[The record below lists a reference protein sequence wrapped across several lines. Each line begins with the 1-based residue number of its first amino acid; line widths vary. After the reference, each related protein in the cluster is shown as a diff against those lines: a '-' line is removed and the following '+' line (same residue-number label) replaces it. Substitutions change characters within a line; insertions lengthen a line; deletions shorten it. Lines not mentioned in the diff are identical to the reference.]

1 MRNSRFMMQNE
12 VNFMFKNKF
21 KPAHELRRKISIIT
35 VCALLVTVLCGSAL
49 LGGCEKTP
57 ALSDDVNSLISA
69 VSGDKNGATGDN
81 NSATG
86 ENSGDTANTES
97 PAAENASGTKEPN
110 NVTGDTNTV
119 STPES
124 ENKAPESVATD
135 EKASNPQQ
143 QFKYYIQKLDEY
155 GKTVRQTDYYEEK
168 STYTIEEDSKF
179 DPDYIDQTS
188 IYIILLHQ
196 YSQSKVTTWGEDTG
210 WTLDDFKAM
219 GATKINSRVSGTTGD
234 SNEWIWLYFDN
245 STPEQV
251 LEFGKELEKYNC
263 VKAVGYNRKAKL
275 S

>member
-1 MRNSRFMMQNE
+1 
-12 VNFMFKNKF
+12 MFKNKL

-57 ALSDDVNSLISA
+57 ALSDDVNSPVSG
-69 VSGDKNGATGDN
+69 VSGDKNNLNDGN
-81 NSATG
+81 NSAAN

-97 PAAENASGTKEPN
+97 QATGTTSGSKDPG
-110 NVTGDTNTV
+110 NVTGDNNTV

-124 ENKAPESVATD
+124 ESKAPESAAKD
-135 EKASNPQQ
+135 DKASNPQQ

>member
-1 MRNSRFMMQNE
+1 
-12 VNFMFKNKF
+12 MFKNKF
-21 KPAHELRRKISIIT
+21 KPMHELRRKISIIT
-35 VCALLVTVLCGSAL
+35 VCALLVTVLCGSTL

-57 ALSDDVNSLISA
+57 ALSDDVNSPVSG
-69 VSGDKNGATGDN
+69 VSGDKNDATGDN
-81 NSATG
+81 NSAAG
-86 ENSGDTANTES
+86 ENSGDTANTGLQTN
-97 PAAENASGTKEPN
+97 ENKEPG
-110 NVTGDTNTV
+110 NVTGDNNNNTV

-124 ENKAPESVATD
+124 ESKSPNGAAKD
-135 EKASNPQQ
+135 DKASNPQQ

-196 YSQSKVTTWGEDTG
+196 YSQSKVTMWGEDTG

-251 LEFGKELEKYNC
+251 LEFGKEFEKYNC

>member
-1 MRNSRFMMQNE
+1 
-12 VNFMFKNKF
+12 MFKNKF
-21 KPAHELRRKISIIT
+21 KHAHELRRRISFIT

-57 ALSDDVNSLISA
+57 ALSDDVNSL
-69 VSGDKNGATGDN
+69 VSGISGDN
-81 NSATG
+81 NFAAN
-86 ENSGDTANTES
+86 ENSGDTANTGS
-97 PAAENASGTKEPN
+97 QTNENKEPN
-110 NVTGDTNTV
+110 NVTGDNNNNNTT

-124 ENKAPESVATD
+124 ESKAPESAETD
-135 EKASNPQQ
+135 DKASNPQR

-179 DPDYIDQTS
+179 DPDYIDRTS

-219 GATKINSRVSGTTGD
+219 GATKINSRVSGTPGD

>member
-1 MRNSRFMMQNE
+1 MMQNE

-57 ALSDDVNSLISA
+57 ALSDDVNSLVSGI
-69 VSGDKNGATGDN
+69 SGDKNGATGDN
-81 NSATG
+81 NSAAN

-97 PAAENASGTKEPN
+97 PAAENVSGTKEPN

-124 ENKAPESVATD
+124 ESKAPESAAKD
-135 EKASNPQQ
+135 DKASNPQQ

-168 STYTIEEDSKF
+168 ST
-179 DPDYIDQTS
+179 TS
-188 IYIILLHQ
+188 IADVALDEKTMAATVLQIAIRHQ
-196 YSQSKVTTWGEDTG
+196 YSYPRATVWGENTG
-210 WTLDDFKAM
+210 WTLEDFKCM
-219 GATKINSRVSGTTGD
+219 SPTRIESSCRGVTGNM
-234 SNEWIWLYFDN
+234 NEYIVLYFDN

-251 LEFGKELEKYNC
+251 LEYGKELEKYEC
-263 VKAVGYNRKAKL
+263 VKYVMRELKGIPN
-275 S
+275 

>member
-1 MRNSRFMMQNE
+1 
-12 VNFMFKNKF
+12 MFKNKF

-35 VCALLVTVLCGSAL
+35 VCALLIATLCGSAL

-57 ALSDDVNSLISA
+57 ALSDDVNSLVSGI
-69 VSGDKNGATGDN
+69 SGDKNGATGDN

-110 NVTGDTNTV
+110 NVTGDNNTV

-124 ENKAPESVATD
+124 ESKAPESAATD

-168 STYTIEEDSKF
+168 VQKSTLDEPFNAEKRHATKLIVTI
-179 DPDYIDQTS
+179 
-188 IYIILLHQ
+188 LHQ
-196 YSQSKVTTWGEDTG
+196 YSHPNNSTGYINDTG
-210 WTLDDFKAM
+210 WTIDDFKAI
-219 GATKINSRVSGTTGD
+219 GATNVQSSVTGVSGNT
-234 SNEWIWLYFDN
+234 NETVYLDFDGA
-245 STPEQV
+245 TYEQV
-251 LEFGKELEKYNC
+251 LKYGKELEKYSC
-263 VKAVGYNRKAKL
+263 VKQVEFDIKVVPA
-275 S
+275 

>member
-1 MRNSRFMMQNE
+1 ML
-12 VNFMFKNKF
+12 KNKF
-21 KPAHELRRKISIIT
+21 KPAHELCRKISIIT

-69 VSGDKNGATGDN
+69 VSGDKNDATDDN
-81 NSATG
+81 NSATN
-86 ENSGDTANTES
+86 ENSGGTANTGS
-97 PAAENASGTKEPN
+97 QTNENKEPG
-110 NVTGDTNTV
+110 NVTGDNNNNTV

-124 ENKAPESVATD
+124 ESKAPENVATD

-219 GATKINSRVSGTTGD
+219 GATKINSRVSGSTGD

>member
-1 MRNSRFMMQNE
+1 
-12 VNFMFKNKF
+12 MFKNKF
-21 KPAHELRRKISIIT
+21 KPAHELCRKISIIT
-35 VCALLVTVLCGSAL
+35 VCALLVTALCGSAL

-57 ALSDDVNSLISA
+57 ALSDDVNSP
-69 VSGDKNGATGDN
+69 VSGVSGDN

-86 ENSGDTANTES
+86 ENSGDTANTGS
-97 PAAENASGTKEPN
+97 QTNENKEPG
-110 NVTGDTNTV
+110 NVTGDNNTV

-124 ENKAPESVATD
+124 ESKAPESAATD

-219 GATKINSRVSGTTGD
+219 GATKINSRVSGSTGD

>member
-1 MRNSRFMMQNE
+1 
-12 VNFMFKNKF
+12 MFKNKS
-21 KPAHELRRKISIIT
+21 KPTHELRRKISIIT

-57 ALSDDVNSLISA
+57 ALSDDVNSLVSGI
-69 VSGDKNGATGDN
+69 SGDKNGATGDN

-97 PAAENASGTKEPN
+97 PAAENASSTKEPN
-110 NVTGDTNTV
+110 NVTGDNNTV

-124 ENKAPESVATD
+124 ESKAPESAATD

-179 DPDYIDQTS
+179 DPDYIAQTS

-219 GATKINSRVSGTTGD
+219 GATKINSRVSGTTVD

>member
-1 MRNSRFMMQNE
+1 
-12 VNFMFKNKF
+12 MFKNKL
-21 KPAHELRRKISIIT
+21 KPAHELRRRISLFT
-35 VCALLVTVLCGSAL
+35 VFALLVTVLCGSAL
-49 LGGCEKTP
+49 LGGCKKTP
-57 ALSDDVNSLISA
+57 ALSDDVNSMISG

-81 NSATG
+81 NSAAN
-86 ENSGDTANTES
+86 ENSGDTANTGS
-97 PAAENASGTKEPN
+97 QTNENKEPG
-110 NVTGDTNTV
+110 NVTGDNNNNTV
-119 STPES
+119 STPVSES
-124 ENKAPESVATD
+124 KAPESAATD
-135 EKASNPQQ
+135 DKTSNPQQ

>member
-1 MRNSRFMMQNE
+1 
-12 VNFMFKNKF
+12 MFKNKF

-57 ALSDDVNSLISA
+57 ALSDDVNSLVSGI
-69 VSGDKNGATGDN
+69 SGDKNGATGDN

-97 PAAENASGTKEPN
+97 PAAENVSGTKEPN
-110 NVTGDTNTV
+110 NVTGDNNTV

-124 ENKAPESVATD
+124 ESKAPESAATD

-168 STYTIEEDSKF
+168 VQKSALDEPFNAEKRHATKLVVVI
-179 DPDYIDQTS
+179 
-188 IYIILLHQ
+188 LHQ
-196 YSQSKVTTWGEDTG
+196 YSHPNNSTGYINDTG
-210 WTLDDFKAM
+210 WTINDFKAI
-219 GATKINSRVSGTTGD
+219 GATNVQSSVTGVSGNT
-234 SNEWIWLYFDN
+234 NETVYLDFDGA
-245 STPEQV
+245 TYEQV
-251 LEFGKELEKYNC
+251 LKYGKELEKYSC
-263 VKAVGYNRKAKL
+263 VKQVEFDIKVVPA
-275 S
+275 

>member
-1 MRNSRFMMQNE
+1 
-12 VNFMFKNKF
+12 MFKNKF

-57 ALSDDVNSLISA
+57 ALSDDVNSLVSGI
-69 VSGDKNGATGDN
+69 SGDKNGATGDN
-81 NSATG
+81 NSAAN

-97 PAAENASGTKEPN
+97 PAAENVSGTKEPN

-124 ENKAPESVATD
+124 ESKAPESAAKD
-135 EKASNPQQ
+135 DKASNPQQ

-168 STYTIEEDSKF
+168 ST
-179 DPDYIDQTS
+179 TS
-188 IYIILLHQ
+188 IADVALDEKTMAATVLQIAIRHQ
-196 YSQSKVTTWGEDTG
+196 YSYPRATVWGENTG
-210 WTLDDFKAM
+210 WTLEDFKCM
-219 GATKINSRVSGTTGD
+219 SPTRIESSCRGITGNM
-234 SNEWIWLYFDN
+234 NEYIVLYFDN

-251 LEFGKELEKYNC
+251 LEYGKELEKYEC
-263 VKAVGYNRKAKL
+263 VKYVMRELKGIPN
-275 S
+275 